1 MDFKLQLPSDLSNKP
16 VQFEQH
22 NAFQDSLSGKLFF
35 NNGYGASII
44 TRKSN
49 SEEQSIGFSAYGSID
64 NETFELGILEKDK
77 GFIVVDDF
85 SDDREYSSNGGVWAN
100 LSKDDL
106 FEKIRMISN
115 LTGRI

>member
-1 MDFKLQLPSDLSNKP
+1 MDFKLELPSDLSNKP
-16 VQFEQH
+16 LEFKQH
-22 NAFQDSLSGKLFF
+22 NAFADSISGKLFF

-49 SEEQSIGFSAYGSID
+49 QEHSVGFSSYGSID
-64 NETFELGILEKDK
+64 SETFELGIVQKDK
-77 GFIVVDDF
+77 GFIFVDDF
-85 SDDREYSSNGGVWAN
+85 SNDADYSSNGGIWPF

-115 LTGRI
+115 LKGE